1 MVLSFSFRLTR
12 GNPSSILLVFK
23 LTAET
28 ADRMSFGRVNL
39 PNTSLTSVSFR
50 RRRIM
55 AQTLSSKYSFRTVL
69 LKIVALLACFEHYR
83 SLTFGENLSNYG
95 LRSLYCK
102 ASRNKRDIRGKRE
115 PVSLVN
121 S

>member
-1 MVLSFSFRLTR
+1 MVLSFSFRFTR